1 MGFGWET
8 TESHFLCWIPSSFF
22 LNLCAPN
29 RRSPLEIGTAHQ
41 VGQLEPAPVF
51 INFKDRRYMDL
62 SKLGSHEPIIILTAP
77 DLEKAIRDV
86 VSDLLIKQ
94 EESQREAKLTRAA
107 VRTRLH
113 VDDTTLWRWDKSG
126 YLKAIR
132 YGRSVYYREADVKK
146 IEEGIA

>member
-8 TESHFLCWIPSSFF
+8 TESHFLCWIPTCFF

-62 SKLGSHEPIIILTAP
+62 SKLGSHEPVIILTAP

-86 VSDLLIKQ
+86 LSDLLQQK
-94 EESQREAKLTRAA
+94 ETERMESRLTRAA
-107 VRTRLH
+107 VRERLK
-113 VDDTTLWRWDKSG
+113 VDDTTLWRWNKSG
-126 YLKAIR
+126 YLKAIKV
-132 YGRSVYYREADVKK
+132 GRACYYNENDVRN
-146 IEEGIA
+146 IEEGRV